1 MKNPLLV
8 PELRDMLAKGETDAL
23 KKFCEETHPE
33 TVAEMLSG
41 LETFEIWSIL
51 KLLTVP
57 LRAEIITH
65 FDFDIQVELVTGQ
78 NRQDMAQLIEEMPP
92 DDRAD
97 LVQRLDE
104 NVRDEILPLI
114 AKAEREDIRKLLE
127 YKEGTAGAVMST
139 EYAALKPSITI
150 AEAIENLRAQAAGR
164 ETIYYVYIVDDDRR
178 LIGFV
183 SLKDLIIAKPFSKV
197 SEIMHKDVISINV
210 NEDQEEAARRIQ
222 KYDLIAIPVVDEK
235 NALVG
240 IITHDDALDI
250 ITQEQ
255 TEDMEKFMA
264 ISGSH
269 EIGDYLKMSSF
280 EHFRRRVFWIIALT
294 LMGFIS
300 GAVIHRFEATLMS
313 MMILAFYMPMLADT
327 GGNTGSQAAT
337 LVVRALALKQICS
350 RDFIRIIL
358 KELLV
363 GFLLAGTLWLIVF
376 LRVMIM
382 SSHVSLPSGHSLAKI
397 ASVIAS
403 ALGIQIVSST
413 IIGAMLPLAAKA
425 LKFDPAVVASPA
437 ITTVVDITG
446 LIIYFS
452 VATIFLS

>member
-8 PELRDMLAKGETDAL
+8 PELREMLAKGETSAL
-23 KKFCEETHPE
+23 KNFCEETHPE
-33 TVAEMLSG
+33 TIAEMLSG
-41 LETFEIWSIL
+41 LETSEIWSIL

-78 NRQDMAQLIEEMPP
+78 NRKDMAQLIEEMPP

-164 ETIYYVYIVDDDRR
+164 ETIYYVYVVDDDRR

-183 SLKDLIIAKPFSKV
+183 SLKDLIIAKPSLKV
-197 SEIMHKDVISINV
+197 SEIMHKDIISINV
-210 NEDQEEAARRIQ
+210 NEDQEEAARKIQ

-269 EIGDYLKMSSF
+269 EIGDYLKMSPL
-280 EHFRRRVFWIIALT
+280 EHFRKRVFWIIALT
-294 LMGFIS
+294 FMGFIS

-350 RDFIRIIL
+350 RDFVRIVL

-376 LRVMIM
+376 LRVIIM
-382 SSHVSLPSGHSLAKI
+382 SSSVSLPSGHSLAKV